1 MSFELFISLRHLKA
15 KRAQKFISLNTWISI
30 GGVALGVMA
39 LIVVIAVMSGFGKDL
54 RDKILGTNSH
64 IVVTNITRSGMDNFE
79 SVITKVMQS
88 EGIKAAA
95 PFILNQVMLTFGS
108 KSSGVVVR
116 GVDPEREAMV
126 SDLEK
131 NMIQGEIGILKRRKK
146 TKVGYGYDNII
157 IGKELSQKL
166 GVQVGDAISMVSPAS
181 RLTPMGL
188 IPKIKLFKVVGLF
201 ESGMF
206 EYDSSLAFISVQSAQ
221 RFFAMKGKVSG
232 IEIRVEDI
240 DRADQI
246 AELLQENLGLPV
258 SESLQGQDKIAKL
271 LQENLGF
278 PYYVRD
284 WMRMNKNL
292 FSALRL
298 EKIVMF
304 IILILIILVAAF
316 NIVST
321 LFMVV
326 MEKTKEIAIL
336 KSMGASRASIMKI
349 FSFQGLIIG
358 LLGTLIGC
366 VGGFTIVP
374 NLNEIV
380 GFIENIF
387 GISAFP
393 SDVYYLDKLPSEI
406 QYMDSLLIVVFSIAI
421 CFVASLYPAWRASR
435 IDPVDGL
442 RYE

>member
-1 MSFELFISLRHLKA
+1 MSYELFVSLRHLKA
-15 KRAQKFISLNTWISI
+15 KRTQKFISLNTWISV

-64 IVVTNITRSGMDNFE
+64 VVVTNISRTGMDDYE
-79 SVITKVMQS
+79 SIIKKINQT
-88 EGIKAAA
+88 EGVNAAA
-95 PFILNQVMLTFGS
+95 PFILNQVMLAYGS
-108 KSSGVVVR
+108 KSTGVVVR
-116 GVDPEREAMV
+116 GVDPKREAEV

-131 NMIQGEIGILKRRKK
+131 NLVQGSLTKLEDPKTITGEPRRDGIIL
-146 TKVGYGYDNII
+146 
-157 IGKELSQKL
+157 GKELAHRL
-166 GVQVGDAISMVSPAS
+166 GLQGDGAVSMISPAS

-188 IPKIKLFKVVGLF
+188 IPKVKLFRVVGLF

-206 EYDSSLAFISVQSAQ
+206 EYDSNLAFISMHAAQ
-221 RFFAMKGKVSG
+221 KFFSMKGKVSG
-232 IEIRVEDI
+232 IEVQVEDI
-240 DRADQI
+240 EKADQVAKVI
-246 AELLQENLGLPV
+246 
-258 SESLQGQDKIAKL
+258 QDS
-271 LQENLGF
+271 LGF
-278 PYYVRD
+278 PYYARD

-326 MEKTKEIAIL
+326 MEKSKEIAIL
-336 KSMGASRASIMKI
+336 KSMGASRTSIMKI

-358 LLGTLIGC
+358 ITGTAIGC
-366 VGGFTIVP
+366 IGGLSIVP

-380 GFIENIF
+380 GFIETVF
-387 GISAFP
+387 GITAFP

-406 QYMDSLLIVVFSIAI
+406 EYLDSFLIVIFSIVI
-421 CFVASLYPAWRASR
+421 CFLASLYPAWRASR
-435 IDPVDGL
+435 MHPVEGL

>member
-1 MSFELFISLRHLKA
+1 MSYELFVSLRHLKA
-15 KRAQKFISLNTWISI
+15 KRAQRFISLNTWISI

-64 IVVTNITRSGMDNFE
+64 IVVTNISRTGMVDY
-79 SVITKVMQS
+79 
-88 EGIKAAA
+88 EGIIEKIIKVEGVNAAA
-95 PFILNQVMLTFGS
+95 PFILNQVMLTYGGNAV
-108 KSSGVVVR
+108 GVVVR
-116 GVDPEREAMV
+116 GIDSDREAGV

-131 NMIQGEIGILKRRKK
+131 NLVQGNLKMLASPGKPSGKSHRAGIIL
-146 TKVGYGYDNII
+146 
-157 IGKELSQKL
+157 GKELARRL
-166 GVQVGDAISMVSPAS
+166 GVHPDDAVSMVSPAS
-181 RLTPMGL
+181 RITPMGL
-188 IPKIKLFKVVGLF
+188 IPKIKLFQVVGLF

-206 EYDSSLAFISVQSAQ
+206 EYDSNLAFISIHSAQ
-221 RFFAMKGKVSG
+221 KFFSMKGKVSG
-232 IEIRVEDI
+232 IEIRVKDI
-240 DRADQI
+240 EQADQV
-246 AELLQENLGLPV
+246 AEV
-258 SESLQGQDKIAKL
+258 IQD
-271 LQENLGF
+271 NLGF
-278 PYYVRD
+278 PYYTRD
-284 WMRMNKNL
+284 WKRMNKNL

-336 KSMGASRASIMKI
+336 KSMGASRSSIMKI

-358 LLGTLIGC
+358 VTGTMIGC
-366 VGGFTIVP
+366 LGGFTIVP

-380 GFIENIF
+380 GFFESLF
-387 GISAFP
+387 GFTAFP

-406 QYMDSLLIVVFSIAI
+406 QYFDSFLIIIFSILI
-421 CFVASLYPAWRASR
+421 CFLASLYPAWRASR
-435 IDPVDGL
+435 LDPVEGL

>member
-1 MSFELFISLRHLKA
+1 MSFEFFISLRHLKS
-15 KRAQKFISLNTWISI
+15 KRAKKFISLNTWISI

-64 IVVTNITRSGMDNFE
+64 IVVTNITRSGMDDFE
-79 SVITKVMQS
+79 SVLKKVMQS

-131 NMIQGEIGILKRRKK
+131 NMIQGKIGMLKRSKK
-146 TKVGYGYDNII
+146 NKAGLGHENII
-157 IGKELSQKL
+157 LGNELSQKL
-166 GVQVGDAISMVSPAS
+166 DVQVGDAISMVSPAS

-221 RFFAMKGKVSG
+221 RFFAMKDKVSG

-240 DRADQI
+240 DSADQI
-246 AELLQENLGLPV
+246 AE
-258 SESLQGQDKIAKL
+258 L

-366 VGGFTIVP
+366 VGGFAIVP

-387 GISAFP
+387 GITAFP

-406 QYMDSLLIVVFSIAI
+406 QYMDSFLIIVFSIVI

-435 IDPVDGL
+435 LDPVDGL

>member
-1 MSFELFISLRHLKA
+1 MSYELFVSLRHLKA
-15 KRAQKFISLNTWISI
+15 KRAQKFISLNTWISV

-64 IVVTNITRSGMDNFE
+64 VVVTNISQTGMADYE
-79 SVITKVMQS
+79 AIIKTILQA
-88 EGIKAAA
+88 EGVNAAA

-108 KSSGVVVR
+108 NSSGVVVR
-116 GVDPEREAMV
+116 GVDPEREAGV

-131 NMIQGEIGILKRRKK
+131 NLIQGNLEMLEVAKAASGKSRRAGIIL
-146 TKVGYGYDNII
+146 
-157 IGKELSQKL
+157 GKELAHRL
-166 GVQVGDAISMVSPAS
+166 RVQRGDTVSMISPAS
-181 RLTPMGL
+181 RVTPMGL
-188 IPKIKLFKVVGLF
+188 VPKIKLFQVVGFF

-206 EYDSSLAFISVQSAQ
+206 EYDSNLAFISIHAAQ
-221 RFFAMKGKVSG
+221 QFFSMKGKVSG
-232 IEIRVEDI
+232 IEIQVKDI
-240 DRADQI
+240 EKADQVAKEI
-246 AELLQENLGLPV
+246 
-258 SESLQGQDKIAKL
+258 QD
-271 LQENLGF
+271 NLGF
-278 PYYVRD
+278 PYYARD

-326 MEKTKEIAIL
+326 MEKSKEIAIL
-336 KSMGASRASIMKI
+336 KSMGATRTSIMKI

-358 LLGTLIGC
+358 VTGTVIGC
-366 VGGFTIVP
+366 IGGFSIVP

-380 GFIENIF
+380 GFIENLF
-387 GISAFP
+387 GITAFP

-406 QYMDSLLIVVFSIAI
+406 QYFDSFIIVIFSILI
-421 CFVASLYPAWRASR
+421 CFLASLYPAWRASR
-435 IDPVDGL
+435 MDPVEGL

>member
-1 MSFELFISLRHLKA
+1 MSYELFVSLRHLKA
-15 KRAQKFISLNTWISI
+15 KRTQKFISLNTWISV

-64 IVVTNITRSGMDNFE
+64 VVVTNITRTGMGDYE
-79 SVITKVMQS
+79 AIIAEIKKI
-88 EGIKAAA
+88 EGVSAVA
-95 PFILNQVMLTFGS
+95 PFILSQVMLTYGDNS
-108 KSSGVVVR
+108 AGVVVR
-116 GVDPEREAMV
+116 GVDPDREAGV

-131 NMIQGEIGILKRRKK
+131 NLVQGTMKMLEDPESSSAKPRRDGVIL
-146 TKVGYGYDNII
+146 
-157 IGKELSQKL
+157 GKELAHRL
-166 GVQVGDAISMVSPAS
+166 GVQRDDAVSMISPAS
-181 RLTPMGL
+181 RVTPMGL
-188 IPKIKLFKVVGLF
+188 VPKIKLFQVVGFF

-206 EYDSSLAFISVQSAQ
+206 EYDSNLAFISMHSAQ
-221 RFFAMKGKVSG
+221 KFFAMKGKVSG
-232 IEIRVEDI
+232 IEIRVRDI
-240 DRADQI
+240 ERADQI
-246 AELLQENLGLPV
+246 AKGI
-258 SESLQGQDKIAKL
+258 QDD
-271 LQENLGF
+271 LGF
-278 PYYVRD
+278 PYYARD

-326 MEKTKEIAIL
+326 MEKSKEIAIL
-336 KSMGASRASIMKI
+336 KSMGASRSSIMKI
-349 FSFQGLIIG
+349 FSLQGLIIG
-358 LLGTLIGC
+358 VTGTAIGC
-366 VGGFTIVP
+366 VGGFTVVP

-380 GFIENIF
+380 GFIEKVF
-387 GISAFP
+387 GITAFP

-406 QYMDSLLIVVFSIAI
+406 QYLDSFLIVIFSILI
-421 CFVASLYPAWRASR
+421 CFIASLYPAWRASR
-435 IDPVDGL
+435 LDPVEGL

>member
-1 MSFELFISLRHLKA
+1 MAFEFFVSLRHLKA
-15 KRAQKFISLNTWISI
+15 KREQKFISLNTWISI

-64 IVVTNITRSGMDNFE
+64 IVITNISQSGMDNFE
-79 SVITKVMQS
+79 FVLKKVM
-88 EGIKAAA
+88 EVKGVEAAG
-95 PFILNQVMLTFGS
+95 PFILNQVMLTFGDN
-108 KSSGVVVR
+108 SSGVVIR
-116 GVDPEREAMV
+116 GVDPNRGAMV

-131 NMIQGEIGILKRRKK
+131 NMVRGEIAVLRKNKNVTSGPYREKIIL
-146 TKVGYGYDNII
+146 
-157 IGKELSQKL
+157 GKELAHKL
-166 GVQVGDAISMVSPAS
+166 GVQMDDTVSMVAPAS
-181 RLTPMGL
+181 HLTPMGL
-188 IPKIKLFKVVGLF
+188 VPKIKLYKVVGLF

-206 EYDSSLAFISVQSAQ
+206 EYDSSLAFVSIQSAQ
-221 RFFAMKGKVSG
+221 KFFSMNEKVSG
-232 IEIRVEDI
+232 IEIRVDDI
-240 DRADQI
+240 DHADKI
-246 AELLQENLGLPV
+246 A
-258 SESLQGQDKIAKL
+258 ESLQ
-271 LQENLGF
+271 ESLGF
-278 PYYVRD
+278 PYYARD

-358 LLGTLIGC
+358 VTGTLIGC
-366 VGGFTIVP
+366 IGGLAIVP
-374 NLNEIV
+374 NLNDIV
-380 GFIENIF
+380 GFIENLF
-387 GISAFP
+387 GITAFP

-406 QYMDSLLIVVFSIAI
+406 QYLDSFLIVVFSIAI
-421 CFVASLYPAWRASR
+421 CFLASLYPAWRASR
-435 IDPVDGL
+435 MEPVDGL

>member
-1 MSFELFISLRHLKA
+1 MSFELFISLRHLKS

-64 IVVTNITRSGMDNFE
+64 IVVTNITRSGMDDFE
-79 SVITKVMQS
+79 SVLKKVMQS
-88 EGIKAAA
+88 DGIKAAA

-131 NMIQGEIGILKRRKK
+131 NMIQGEIGMLKRRKK
-146 TKVGYGYDNII
+146 NKEGPEHDNII
-157 IGKELSQKL
+157 LGKELSQKL

-188 IPKIKLFKVVGLF
+188 IPKIKLFEVVGLF

-206 EYDSSLAFISVQSAQ
+206 EYDSSLAFISIQSAQ

-232 IEIRVEDI
+232 IEIRVENI
-240 DRADQI
+240 DSADQI
-246 AELLQENLGLPV
+246 AE
-258 SESLQGQDKIAKL
+258 L

-336 KSMGASRASIMKI
+336 KSMGASRTSIMKI

-374 NLNEIV
+374 NLNKIV

-387 GISAFP
+387 GITAFP

-406 QYMDSLLIVVFSIAI
+406 QYMDSFLIVVFSIAI

>member
-1 MSFELFISLRHLKA
+1 MAFELFVSLRHLKA
-15 KRAQKFISLNTWISI
+15 KREQKFISLNTWISI
-30 GGVALGVMA
+30 AGVALGVMA

-64 IVVTNITRSGMDNFE
+64 IVVTNITRSGMDN
-79 SVITKVMQS
+79 S
-88 EGIKAAA
+88 EFVLKKIMEVKGVKAAA
-95 PFILNQVMLTFGS
+95 PFILNQVMLTFGGNS
-108 KSSGVVVR
+108 LGVVVR
-116 GVDPEREAMV
+116 GVDPNREAMV

-131 NMIQGEIGILKRRKK
+131 NMIRGDIGVLRKNKNVAAGPYREKIIL
-146 TKVGYGYDNII
+146 
-157 IGKELSQKL
+157 GKELAHKL
-166 GVQVGDAISMVSPAS
+166 GVEMDDTVSMVAPAS
-181 RLTPMGL
+181 HLTPMGL
-188 IPKIKLFKVVGLF
+188 IPKIKLFKVAGLF

-206 EYDSSLAFISVQSAQ
+206 EYDSSLAFISIQSAQ
-221 RFFAMKGKVSG
+221 NFFSMKEKVSG
-232 IEIRVEDI
+232 IEIRVDDI
-240 DRADQI
+240 DHADKI
-246 AELLQENLGLPV
+246 A
-258 SESLQGQDKIAKL
+258 ESLQ
-271 LQENLGF
+271 ESLGF
-278 PYYVRD
+278 PYYARD

-358 LLGTLIGC
+358 VTGTLIGC
-366 VGGFTIVP
+366 IGGFAVVP
-374 NLNEIV
+374 NLNDIV
-380 GFIENIF
+380 GFIENLS
-387 GISAFP
+387 GITAFP

-406 QYMDSLLIVVFSIAI
+406 QYLDSFLIVVFSIAI
-421 CFVASLYPAWRASR
+421 CFLASLYPAWRASR

>member
-1 MSFELFISLRHLKA
+1 MSFELFISLRHLKS

-64 IVVTNITRSGMDNFE
+64 IVVTNITRSGMDDFE
-79 SVITKVMQS
+79 SVLKKVMQS
-88 EGIKAAA
+88 DGVKAAA

-131 NMIQGEIGILKRRKK
+131 NLIQGEIGMLKRRKK
-146 TKVGYGYDNII
+146 NKADPGHDNII
-157 IGKELSQKL
+157 LGKELSQKL

-206 EYDSSLAFISVQSAQ
+206 EYDSSLAFISVQAAQ
-221 RFFAMKGKVSG
+221 RFFSMKGKVSG

-240 DRADQI
+240 DSADQI
-246 AELLQENLGLPV
+246 AE
-258 SESLQGQDKIAKL
+258 I

-336 KSMGASRASIMKI
+336 KSMGASRTSIMKI

-366 VGGFTIVP
+366 IGGFTIVP

-380 GFIENIF
+380 GFIESIF
-387 GISAFP
+387 GITAFP

-406 QYMDSLLIVVFSIAI
+406 QYLDSFLIIIFSILI
-421 CFVASLYPAWRASR
+421 CFLASLYPAWRASQM
-435 IDPVDGL
+435 DPVDGL

>member
-1 MSFELFISLRHLKA
+1 MSYELFVSLRHLKA
-15 KRAQKFISLNTWISI
+15 KRAQKFISLNTWISV

-64 IVVTNITRSGMDNFE
+64 VVVTNIAQTGMADYE
-79 SVITKVMQS
+79 AIIKTILQA
-88 EGIKAAA
+88 EGVNAAA

-108 KSSGVVVR
+108 NSSGVVVR
-116 GVDPEREAMV
+116 GVDPEREAGV

-131 NMIQGEIGILKRRKK
+131 NLIQGNLEMLEVAKAASGKSRRAGIIL
-146 TKVGYGYDNII
+146 
-157 IGKELSQKL
+157 GKELAHRL
-166 GVQVGDAISMVSPAS
+166 RVQRGDTVSMISPAS
-181 RLTPMGL
+181 RVTPMGL
-188 IPKIKLFKVVGLF
+188 VPKIKLFQVVGFF

-206 EYDSSLAFISVQSAQ
+206 EYDSNLAFISIHAAQ
-221 RFFAMKGKVSG
+221 KFFSMKGKVSG
-232 IEIRVEDI
+232 IEIQVKDI
-240 DRADQI
+240 EKADQVAKEI
-246 AELLQENLGLPV
+246 
-258 SESLQGQDKIAKL
+258 QDS
-271 LQENLGF
+271 LGF
-278 PYYVRD
+278 PYYARD

-326 MEKTKEIAIL
+326 MEKSKEIAIL
-336 KSMGASRASIMKI
+336 KSMGATRTSIMKI

-358 LLGTLIGC
+358 VTGTVIGC
-366 VGGFTIVP
+366 IGGFSIVP

-380 GFIENIF
+380 GFIENLF
-387 GISAFP
+387 GITAFP

-406 QYMDSLLIVVFSIAI
+406 QYFDSFIIVIFSILI
-421 CFVASLYPAWRASR
+421 CFLASLYPAWRASR
-435 IDPVDGL
+435 MDPVEGL

>member
-1 MSFELFISLRHLKA
+1 MSFELFISLRHLKS

-64 IVVTNITRSGMDNFE
+64 IVVTNITRSGMDDFE
-79 SVITKVMQS
+79 SVLKKVMQS
-88 EGIKAAA
+88 DGVKAAA

-131 NMIQGEIGILKRRKK
+131 NLIQGEIGMLKRRKK
-146 TKVGYGYDNII
+146 NKADPGHDNII
-157 IGKELSQKL
+157 LGKELSQKL
-166 GVQVGDAISMVSPAS
+166 GVQVGGAISMVSPAS

-206 EYDSSLAFISVQSAQ
+206 EYDSSLAFISIQSAQ
-221 RFFAMKGKVSG
+221 RFFSMKGKVSG

-240 DRADQI
+240 DSADQI
-246 AELLQENLGLPV
+246 AE
-258 SESLQGQDKIAKL
+258 L

-336 KSMGASRASIMKI
+336 KSMGASRTSIMKI

-366 VGGFTIVP
+366 IGGFTIVP

-387 GISAFP
+387 GITAFP

-406 QYMDSLLIVVFSIAI
+406 QYMDSFLIVVFSIFI

-435 IDPVDGL
+435 LDPVDGL